1 MVQRPG
7 EIDVAAAE
15 AALREGR
22 GRPSGTPDLPLS
34 VRDSGRFRKM
44 RQQDRPPDNRTVDW
58 EGMLTS
64 AVAAFVADHGDS
76 VASWGELQTLVE
88 KYLKPVFVAQTTD
101 LGNIDDVSKS
111 INYSALA
118 RKLNIADGSTVK
130 MHLTRYVERFRQ
142 RKPNAP

>member
-1 MVQRPG
+1 
-7 EIDVAAAE
+7 
-15 AALREGR
+15 
-22 GRPSGTPDLPLS
+22 
-34 VRDSGRFRKM
+34 
-44 RQQDRPPDNRTVDW
+44 
-58 EGMLTS
+58 
-64 AVAAFVADHGDS
+64 VADHGDS

-142 RKPNAP
+142 RKTPPQS